1 MIYQIGWGLWPKP
14 DRIMTLPIIQVWTT
28 LKMNLSYHDQL
39 DQVRSMKRTRKDND
53 LTNRI
58 GMIYT
63 EKENWV
69 VVTPWTRCDLWRK
82 PNKTMMWRF
91 ACLVYDK
98 MILNFQD
105 LLNRVRSMKKKDWI
119 MKKLIVH
126 VQSMEKNESAL
137 SWSIGPSEVCHENQ
151 TRQLHER
158 LYRCS
163 LHRKWN

>member
-1 MIYQIGWGLWPKP
+1 MIYQTGCGLWPKP
-14 DRIMTLPIIQVWTT
+14 DRIMTLPIIQVWTM

-91 ACLVYDK
+91 ACLVYAKNDTELSRPIEPGAIYEEK
-98 MILNFQD
+98 RQDNEEINCTGAIYGKKWKCTILID
-105 LLNRVRSMKKKDWI
+105 RTKWG
-119 MKKLIVH
+119 
-126 VQSMEKNESAL
+126 L
-137 SWSIGPSEVCHENQ
+137 SWKPDTTTTWATLQV
-151 TRQLHER
+151 
-158 LYRCS
+158 
-163 LHRKWN
+163 